1 MLTYYKVMTRMAASA
16 VLVAITVLVG
26 PAALAGDYGNEVFE
40 ISGLDSAFAGAPE
53 AALEVARQLG
63 ADENVLKIW
72 KAAAHEEL
80 SPARLTQA
88 LRLEFSKEIKSS
100 AVPSIVS
107 FRTSEL
113 GLKVTAAEVVEAR
126 GEEREKRYIAA
137 ASEIENLSEN
147 RRKLYRDL
155 ATLTAPRDVDGNL
168 LLLVEALLRPV
179 LPKTSVQAAL
189 SQLEN
194 DLRER
199 RRSGRALETTA
210 ATYRTLNDNEL
221 ALLIEHFRTEEGT
234 AFLMAKSTSEDKV
247 FRRAVSNLAKRF
259 AKLVG
264 DR

>member
-1 MLTYYKVMTRMAASA
+1 MYKYYKVMTRMAASA
-16 VLVAITVLVG
+16 VLVAITVLAG
-26 PAALAGDYGNEVFE
+26 PPAIAGTDGDEVFE
-40 ISGLDSAFAGAPE
+40 VSGLDSAFAGAPE

-63 ADENVLKIW
+63 AHENVLTIW
-72 KAAAHEEL
+72 EAAAHEEL

-107 FRTSEL
+107 FRRSEL

-126 GEEREKRYIAA
+126 GEEREKRYNAA
-137 ASEIENLSEN
+137 ASEIKTLSEN

-168 LLLVEALLRPV
+168 LLLVEALLTPV

-189 SQLEN
+189 SRLEN

-199 RRSGRALETTA
+199 RRSDRALETTA
-210 ATYRTLNDNEL
+210 ATYGTLSDNEL
-221 ALLIEHFRTEEGT
+221 ARLIEHFRTEEGT

-247 FRRAVSNLAKRF
+247 FRRAVSDLATRF
-259 AKLVG
+259 AKRVR